1 MTTSFFARLSL
12 VLFAS
17 ASLSLTA
24 HATTNVGKT
33 MRVEHGRPIVV
44 VSQDAVL
51 WLEFLPESRAAAAG
65 SNSDPD
71 RRYCRAQ
78 YRYQIFDA
86 ASGAVTKGQGTVEE
100 VFQVVS
106 RSATGQQLE
115 DRGSR
120 TSIDAGGFHLGW
132 SEGTAGS
139 RSWIYYRTDSPI
151 RFIQQ
156 PQQLTFDAVD
166 AKAFRRYLAARNVQ
180 EFSAA
185 QQSVQVIGPA
195 VFSGDLP
202 DETPVPARIEYGRL
216 HDGTFELKLVNL
228 TTNTP
233 YLIESSYALT
243 RGGWNPVHKFVATS
257 AELVWSDPVGKDV
270 NMAFYRI
277 RQGH

>member
-1 MTTSFFARLSL
+1 MTSFFSRVLL

-17 ASLSLTA
+17 VSMSLAA
-24 HATTNVGKT
+24 HATSVSKT
-33 MRVEHGRPIVV
+33 MRVEHGRPIVIV
-44 VSQDAVL
+44 NQDAVL
-51 WLEFLPESRAAAAG
+51 WLEFLPESRAAASA

-86 ASGAVTKGQGTVEE
+86 ATSAVTNGQGMVEE
-100 VFQVVS
+100 IFQVVS

-120 TSIDAGGFHLGW
+120 TSIDADGFHLWW

-139 RSWIYYRTDSPI
+139 NSWIYYRADSSI
-151 RFIQQ
+151 RFLQQ
-156 PQQLTFDAVD
+156 PQKLAFDAVD
-166 AKAFRRYLAARNVQ
+166 VKAFRRYLAARNVQ

-202 DETPVPARIEYGRL
+202 DETPVTARIEYGRVQ
-216 HDGTFELKLVNL
+216 DGAFELKLVNL
-228 TTNTP
+228 TTNAP
-233 YLIESSYALT
+233 YLIESSYELKP
-243 RGGWNPVHKFVATS
+243 GGWNVVHKFVAKS
-257 AELVWSDPVGKDV
+257 PELVWADPLGKDV
-270 NMAFYRI
+270 DMAFYRI